1 MKKLL
6 IIILAITGLSGCAS
20 GCTHAC
26 IFGFGPGNSAFDAI
40 GLAMDRSDPC
50 QTGAGNPARAEQLQR
65 PVGYERPGFCGAG
78 KGAPR
83 RVVMDKYGN
92 TVGYVQ

>member
-1 MKKLL
+1 MKTL
-6 IIILAITGLSGCAS
+6 IVVITALTLTGCAS
-20 GCTHAC
+20 GCREAC
-26 IFGFGPGNSAFDAI
+26 LFGFGPGNPAFDRI

-78 KGAPR
+78 KGSPR
-83 RVVMDKYGN
+83 RTVMDKYGN